1 MVESLP
7 LPSPSP
13 ARDAGPD
20 RGRRLERTLEH
31 LPRDVG
37 VILVTLGT
45 VGLVIPGPVPPGTPF
60 ILFGA
65 VFLCPKLVRPLN
77 GRFRRRFPA
86 IYDTFDGQVTR
97 FRADLEQRY
106 PGSTR

>member
-1 MVESLP
+1 MIESLSVP
-7 LPSPSP
+7 MPP
-13 ARDAGPD
+13 RNAGRD
-20 RGRRLERTLEH
+20 RGKRLERTLEH

-37 VILVTLGT
+37 VVLVTLGT

-60 ILFGA
+60 IVFGA

-77 GRFRRRFPA
+77 GRFRKRFPA
-86 IYDTFDGQVTR
+86 IFDTFDGQVTR
-97 FRADLEQRY
+97 FRGDLERRY